1 MKQGRK
7 DIAMASTEL
16 TCIKG
21 SSWVIPGPTNI
32 GWIEKNGGV
41 YLIDSGNDKEAG
53 RKINKLLSERGLV
66 LSGILN
72 THSNADHIG
81 GNDYLQRMTGCRIYA
96 TRAEKA
102 FIESP
107 PIEGG
112 FLWGGFTVKALKN
125 KFFEAKASTVTDI
138 LEEDQITAED
148 IHVVG
153 LPGHF
158 FQMAGFITADKVA
171 YLGDAMVGEQIL
183 EKYKIPYIYDV
194 EQYKLTIDKIKQ
206 LDAGFFVLSH
216 GNVEEDITSLAD
228 RNLDKVYEVEGLI
241 LEAASKKATFEEIL
255 QETCGKLGVCLE
267 IAQYALIGNT
277 VRSFLSYLS
286 NQHKVRY
293 EFIDNKMYWE
303 KT

>member
-1 MKQGRK
+1 
-7 DIAMASTEL
+7 MASTEL
-16 TCIKG
+16 SCIKG

-53 RKINKLLSERGLV
+53 RKINKLLTERGLV

-96 TRAEKA
+96 TRAEKP

-107 PIEGG
+107 QIEGS

-125 KFFEAKASTVTDI
+125 KFFEAKASAVTDV
-138 LEEDQITAED
+138 LEEDQVIVED
-148 IHVVG
+148 IKIVG

-158 FQMAGFITADKVA
+158 FQMAGFITADRVA

-194 EQYKLTIDKIKQ
+194 AQYKLTIEKIKH
-206 LDAGFFVLSH
+206 LDAEYFVLSH
-216 GNVEEDITSLAD
+216 GEEEGNITRIAD
-228 RNLDKVYEVEGLI
+228 RNLEKVYEVEGLI

-255 QETCGKLGVCLE
+255 KETCTKLGISLD

-303 KT
+303 KK

>member
-1 MKQGRK
+1 
-7 DIAMASTEL
+7 
-16 TCIKG
+16 
-21 SSWVIPGPTNI
+21 
-32 GWIEKNGGV
+32 
-41 YLIDSGNDKEAG
+41 
-53 RKINKLLSERGLV
+53 
-66 LSGILN
+66 
-72 THSNADHIG
+72 
-81 GNDYLQRMTGCRIYA
+81 MTGCRIYA

-107 PIEGG
+107 QLEGG

-125 KFFEAKASTVTDI
+125 KFFEAKPSTVTDI
-138 LEEDQITAED
+138 LDEDQMTAED

-171 YLGDAMVGEQIL
+171 YLGDAMVGDQIL

-194 EQYKLTIDKIKQ
+194 EQYKETIEKIKCI
-206 LDAGFFVLSH
+206 DADYFVLSH
-216 GNVEEDITSLAD
+216 GGVEEEITRLAD
-228 RNLDKVYEVEGLI
+228 RNLEKVYEVEEII
-241 LEAASKKATFEEIL
+241 LEAASEKRTFEGIL
-255 QETCGKLGVCLE
+255 QKTCGKLGVCLE

-286 NQHKVRY
+286 NHHLVRY
-293 EFIDNKMYWE
+293 EFIDNTMYWE